1 VTGISLANAR
11 VRVVSIQVGKVR
23 SDTDWTTGIFKDAV
37 EGPVVVGTTGVD
49 GDEQADRVNHGGPDK
64 ALCAYAAEHY
74 PFWQL
79 TFGLPVLA
87 YGAFGENVTID
98 GAAETAVCIGDTWAL
113 GDLLLQVSQ
122 PRQPCWKLA
131 RKWGVRDFAEQVVA
145 SGSTGWYFRVLRGGR
160 LQAGAACALVE
171 RPYPQWTITEANRMM
186 YDPPPDGSAGAL
198 AEVPLLSASWRRTLA
213 ARGRAGRA

>member
-1 VTGISLANAR
+1 MTNAGLR
-11 VRVVSIQVGKVR
+11 LVSIQVGKVR
-23 SDTDWTTGIFKDAV
+23 SATDWTTGIFKEAI
-37 EGPVVVGTTGVD
+37 EGPVVVGPTGID

-64 ALCAYAAEHY
+64 ALCAYAAGHY
-74 PFWQL
+74 RFWQL
-79 TFGLPVLA
+79 TFGLQMLA

-98 GAAETAVCIGDTWAL
+98 GATETDVCIGDTWAV

-145 SGSTGWYFRVLRGGR
+145 SGRTGWYFRVLRGGR
-160 LQAGAACALVE
+160 IEAGAASVVVE
-171 RPYPQWTITEANRMM
+171 RPYPQWTIAEANRMM
-186 YDPPPDGSAGAL
+186 YNPPPDGSEAAL

-213 ARGRAGRA
+213 ARRRAGRV